1 MRWGAVILAGA
12 LGVLLLLFGGNLE
25 EKKEKGTEAVMAVPN
40 DVEAY
45 GREVE
50 ERVKELCS
58 TVAGAGESRVAVTLG
73 GGYEALY
80 AVNSQSN
87 STGSRKEF
95 VMSGSGSSEEPLL
108 LGYTTPSVA
117 GIGIVCEGGGD
128 PLVRKTLVELV
139 SATLGISSSKIYVAP
154 LRK

>member
-1 MRWGAVILAGA
+1 MRWGLVILAGA
-12 LGVLLLLFGGNLE
+12 LGVLLLVFGGSFE
-25 EKKEKGTEAVMAVPN
+25 GKEKEEAGMTVPS

-45 GREVE
+45 GREIE
-50 ERVKELCS
+50 ERVTALCS
-58 TVAGAGESRVAVTLG
+58 TVAGAGESRVTVTLE

-87 STGSRKEF
+87 STGSRREF

-117 GIGIVCEGGGD
+117 GIGIVCEGGND
-128 PLVRKTLVELV
+128 PLVRKTLTELV

-154 LRK
+154 LQK